1 MAAMLLP
8 RDGGAQI
15 LIDKPILLVG
25 RSEDCDLCLSNYV
38 KVSRRHCCVV
48 HAEDRFLVRDLGS
61 MNGVRVNGSKVLEQE
76 LEEGDELAIA
86 DAVFVFSS
94 GLSSRPSS
102 QRARGVPA
110 ANLPPVSLPPSS
122 GPRYRSEAA
131 RSGASSD
138 SHMNLVEV

>member
-8 RDGGAQI
+8 KDGGAQI

-25 RSEDCDLCLSNYV
+25 RGEDCDLCLSSYV

-61 MNGVRVNGSKVLEQE
+61 MNGVRVNGSRVLEQQ

-86 DAVFVFSS
+86 DAVFVFSN
-94 GLSSRPSS
+94 GISSRPSS
-102 QRARGVPA
+102 QR
-110 ANLPPVSLPPSS
+110 S
-122 GPRYRSEAA
+122 
-131 RSGASSD
+131 
-138 SHMNLVEV
+138 